1 MRSVAIID
9 SARER
14 SPVDMHLSLFEQ
26 AFGVSF
32 EVRIIRMWKTWSLR
46 TRLCIFLCAMFLT
59 ALIAGL
65 ALLRVFAPDQ
75 LADENEPAGRSSVS
89 IAGALNK
96 TLSASPDPE
105 AALEAFV
112 AELNTTGAD
121 IKFRR
126 AGTSP
131 QAGP

>member
-1 MRSVAIID
+1 
-9 SARER
+9 
-14 SPVDMHLSLFEQ
+14 
-26 AFGVSF
+26 
-32 EVRIIRMWKTWSLR
+32 MWKTWSLR

-65 ALLRVFAPDQ
+65 VLLRNFAADQ

-96 TLSASPDPE
+96 TLSASPNPE
-105 AALEAFV
+105 ATLEAFV

-126 AGTSP
+126 SGTSP
-131 QAGP
+131 QPGSERPAAGSGSGRVPGWF